1 MEILIVSGI
10 WPPEVGGPASHA
22 PEFGRF
28 LMDRGHRV
36 RALTTAGSEPPVDPG
51 FPVAATRK
59 DRPRWVRQPAAA
71 AAVLR
76 TAAGADVIYATGMY
90 GRSALAATVRR
101 IPLVIKLVTDPAYER
116 ARRLGLFSGTVEEF
130 QQSPKRGRIGY
141 LMSLRRIAL
150 ERAAR
155 IIVPSR
161 YLAEIAATWGIPR
174 ERMLVIPN
182 GAPPI
187 DRSEPRDELRR
198 RLGVRFPTFVFAGRL
213 VPQKN
218 LPLAIAALSA
228 VSEGSLV
235 VIGDG
240 VSRGE
245 LVRAITEH
253 GLSDRVDVKGALP
266 RAAALEWLRAADAAI
281 LSSDAENFPHVAVEA
296 LAAGTPVIATA
307 VGGVPEIIETG
318 INGILVSSGDA
329 EGLGTG
335 DGVGR
340 RGGRAAGH
348 LA

>member
-1 MEILIVSGI
+1 M
-10 WPPEVGGPASHA
+10 
-22 PEFGRF
+22 
-28 LMDRGHRV
+28 
-36 RALTTAGSEPPVDPG
+36 
-51 FPVAATRK
+51 
-59 DRPRWVRQPAAA
+59 
-71 AAVLR
+71 LR

-218 LPLAIAALSA
+218 LPLAIAALA
-228 VSEGSLV
+228 
-235 VIGDG
+235 
-240 VSRGE
+240 RF
-245 LVRAITEH
+245 VRAH
-253 GLSDRVDVKGALP
+253 
-266 RAAALEWLRAADAAI
+266 
-281 LSSDAENFPHVAVEA
+281 SS
-296 LAAGTPVIATA
+296 
-307 VGGVPEIIETG
+307 
-318 INGILVSSGDA
+318 
-329 EGLGTG
+329 
-335 DGVGR
+335 
-340 RGGRAAGH
+340 
-348 LA
+348 